1 MKIDKR
7 NYRVSIPYINKLF
20 NYFIFINRKKIYDFF
35 IKKINCNIKTRIIDI
50 GTTPLLEKHENIL
63 FHSYKW
69 KKKLTGFSNQDC
81 TNLKKKFKKSNFI
94 FGDARKIKLKQNS
107 FDVSFCSATIEHVG
121 SFKNQKK
128 IISELY
134 RISKKAIFLTTP
146 NRNFPVDFHT
156 KLPLIHWLPKKI
168 HRKILFLIG
177 LKFYSKEENLNL
189 LSTTDLINL
198 LNNFDTIQY
207 EVRYLNF
214 LGFKSNCIIF
224 GKIINSS

>member
-7 NYRVSIPYINKLF
+7 NYRVSIPYINKFF

-134 RISKKAIFLTTP
+134 RISKEAIFLTTP

-156 KLPLIHWLPKKI
+156 KLPFIHWLPKKI
-168 HRKILFLIG
+168 HRKILYLMGYKFL
-177 LKFYSKEENLNL
+177 SKEKNLNL
-189 LSTTDLINL
+189 LNTEEVIKMLKELNIRKYEIHYNKFLFLNSNILI
-198 LNNFDTIQY
+198 
-207 EVRYLNF
+207 
-214 LGFKSNCIIF
+214 IIRK
-224 GKIINSS
+224 GL